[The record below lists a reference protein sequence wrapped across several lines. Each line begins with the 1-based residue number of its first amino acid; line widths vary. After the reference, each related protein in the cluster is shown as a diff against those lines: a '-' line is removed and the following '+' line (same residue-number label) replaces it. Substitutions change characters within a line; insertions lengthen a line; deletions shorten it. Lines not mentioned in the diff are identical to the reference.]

1 MSGGDT
7 GIRFIIPQNEHLRAI
22 RFSVGKIS
30 SYKSLSSHKRKKDT
44 RWIAILIVEFTVV
57 RRPRRVRLEWGRRSG
72 LVPTVCSR
80 QFGSQGPGLEEP
92 LPLVLQLRARAAAR
106 AH

>member
-1 MSGGDT
+1 MTVEVGNFGGSFKWGADNVLSGGDT

-30 SYKSLSSHKRKKDT
+30 SYKSLSSHKRKKDS

-57 RRPRRVRLEWGRRSG
+57 RRPAG
-72 LVPTVCSR
+72 
-80 QFGSQGPGLEEP
+80 
-92 LPLVLQLRARAAAR
+92 A
-106 AH
+106 